1 MFIIIYFKQRKNY
14 DKNHK
19 NKKLNSK
26 SEKKMATEEVDSIVE
41 SADLL
46 EMNINDKDDN
56 VINDNISYYDE
67 EDD

>member
-1 MFIIIYFKQRKNY
+1 
-14 DKNHK
+14 
-19 NKKLNSK
+19 
-26 SEKKMATEEVDSIVE
+26 MATEEVDSIVE